1 MKMTVLKYKKGN
13 FLRNVRI
20 IICGT
25 FLTVGSA
32 YAQNVNVKGVV
43 EDETGKIISSVLIN
57 TGNKTDTTDIMGQF
71 ELDASVGQLITIS
84 KSGFLPRKVKAALR
98 LTVTLSP
105 DSRSKNVE
113 MLYEN
118 RPAQE
123 ITSSVSTLGSKA
135 IAQNSVLAFGNA
147 LYGRIPGLNVLQ
159 ADGEPGDD
167 YPTFFIRGAHSFTGS
182 NAPIVL
188 VDGFERDFNTLT
200 VNEVESVSVLKDAAA
215 TALYGMDG
223 ANGIILVTTKRGF
236 SNNEKASVEFKLE
249 YGVKTP
255 TRLPKLYGS
264 YDYARFYNMA
274 QKNDGVTNL
283 LYSDTQLE
291 GYRLKTDSMLYPDVN
306 WFDQTIREF
315 SPTKTYTVDFRGGN
329 QVAKYYVTV
338 GMENDEGIFKN
349 ANQDLYNANRKLDR
363 INFRSNLDINV
374 TKRLSIRMDLAGRL
388 ENVNYP
394 TNSSAAIFNNLF
406 TYHPNTAPIFVAPGV
421 YGGTNTYRNN
431 PVAYLK
437 EAGYGVTHRRLFQ
450 SNIIG
455 KYDFSDL
462 VKGLA
467 LGIRTTFDNFYTVS
481 DGYTKTYAVTEVL
494 GRNTD
499 GTLNLSA
506 PYGINSNLVSTGP
519 TDNAQKRSNNL
530 EFFGEFK
537 RTFGKHNLEA
547 ITMYH
552 QDNYVVSSDFPARR
566 MGVSGKISYGYN
578 QKYFVDLA
586 AQYGASE
593 AFKRGSRFGLFPAI
607 SGAWVVS
614 SENFMKNFTPVS
626 YLKLRA
632 STGLVGNQRVGGT
645 RFGYRTLYNTNG
657 TEMPIGNTNLT
668 WEKSFKTDIGL
679 DATLFKEVQLMFN
692 YFSEFRDD
700 ILNSGDALMP
710 SYFGNSFGYTNY
722 GQTSSKGFEA
732 GISKSHQSA
741 DWGYSIGFN
750 AALIRNKVERM
761 SEVTQEYAYLYKQGL
776 PIGQRFGLVDL
787 GLFQS
792 QDEIDHAPYQSFGK
806 VIPGSIRYQ
815 DTNNDKVIDS
825 KDYVAIGQDQS
836 IPEWEMSLNLGFN
849 FKGFYLDA
857 NFQGQVGRDVNLRG
871 ATYST
876 APLYAGKN
884 VTTFVK
890 NPWTPET
897 AATADYP
904 SLTLENAVNNFQNST
919 YWFRNGDFIRLRTL
933 EVGYNIP
940 KSLISKLKMSA
951 ANIYLRGMNVFTLD
965 HLGYFDPEVLEGY
978 PVMKSYNLGVNFKF

>member
-1 MKMTVLKYKKGN
+1 MTFPKYNIGN
-13 FLRNVRI
+13 SFRNALI
-20 IICGT
+20 AMCWT
-25 FLTVGSA
+25 FLIMGSLS
-32 YAQNVNVKGVV
+32 AQNFNVKGVV
-43 EDETGKIISSVLIN
+43 EDESGKIVSNALI
-57 TGNKTDTTDIMGQF
+57 TSGNKTDTTDMMGKF
-71 ELDASVGQLITIS
+71 ELDARVDQLITVS
-84 KSGFLPRKVKAALR
+84 KSGFQTRIVKATSMMTVK
-98 LTVTLSP
+98 LTP
-105 DSRSKNVE
+105 DSRSKNIE

-118 RPAQE
+118 RPAKE
-123 ITSSVSTLGSKA
+123 VTSSISTLESKA
-135 IAQNSVLAFGNA
+135 ISGNSVLAFGNA

-159 ADGEPGDD
+159 SDGEPGDD
-167 YPTFFIRGAHSFTGS
+167 YPTLYIRGAHTFTGS

-200 VNEVESVSVLKDAAA
+200 VNEVESVSVLKDAAS

-223 ANGIILVTTKRGF
+223 ANGIIIVTTKRGF
-236 SNNEKASVEFKLE
+236 SNNEKASVEFKVE

-255 TRLPKLYGS
+255 SRLPQLYGS

-283 LYSDTQLE
+283 LYSDIQLE
-291 GYRLKTDSMLYPDVN
+291 GYRLKKDSMLYPDVN

-349 ANQDLYNANRKLDR
+349 TNQGSYSTNRNLDR

-374 TKRLSIRMDLAGRL
+374 TKRFSIRMDLAGRL
-388 ENVNYP
+388 ENLNYP
-394 TNSSAAIFNNLF
+394 TNSSTSIFNNLF
-406 TYHPNTAPIFVAPGV
+406 TYHPNTSPVFVAPGI
-421 YGGTNTYRNN
+421 YGGTNSYRNN
-431 PVAYLK
+431 PVAYLN
-437 EAGYGVTHRRLFQ
+437 EAGYGVTHRRIFQ

-455 KYDFSDL
+455 RYDFSDF
-462 VKGLA
+462 VKGLS

-481 DGYTKTYAVTEVL
+481 DGYTKTYAVSEVL

-519 TDNAQKRSNNL
+519 GTDSQARSNNL
-530 EFFGEFK
+530 EFFSEFN
-537 RTFGKHNLEA
+537 RTFGKHNLETM
-547 ITMYH
+547 IMYH
-552 QDNYVVSSDFPARR
+552 QDNYVTTSDFPARR
-566 MGVSGKISYGYN
+566 VGVSGKISYGYN

-586 AQYGASE
+586 AQYGATE
-593 AFKRGSRFGLFPAI
+593 AFKSGSRFGLFPAI

-614 SENFMKNFTPVS
+614 SEDFMKNVTAVS

-645 RFGYRTLYNTNG
+645 RFGYRMLYNTNG
-657 TEMPIGNTNLT
+657 TEMPIGNPNLT
-668 WEKSFKTDIGL
+668 WEKSYKTDIGL
-679 DATLFKEVQLMFN
+679 DAILFNEVQFMFN
-692 YFSEFRDD
+692 YFSEFRDN

-722 GQTSSKGFEA
+722 GQTTSKGFET

-741 DWGYSIGFN
+741 DWGYHIGYN
-750 AALIRNKVERM
+750 AALIRNNVKRM
-761 SEVTQEYAYLYKQGL
+761 SEVTQEWSYLYKQGL
-776 PIGQRFGLVDL
+776 PIGQRFGLVAM
-787 GLFQS
+787 GFFQS

-806 VIPGSIRYQ
+806 VIPGSLRYQ
-815 DTNNDKVIDS
+815 DINNDKVIDS
-825 KDYVAIGQDQS
+825 KDYIAIGKDQS
-836 IPEWEMSLNLGFN
+836 IPNWEMSLNLGFN
-849 FKGFYLDA
+849 VKGFYLDA
-857 NFQGQVGRDVNLRG
+857 NFQGQVGRDINLRS

-890 NPWTPET
+890 TPWTPET

-904 SLTLENAVNNFQNST
+904 SLTLENGANNF
-919 YWFRNGDFIRLRTL
+919 
-933 EVGYNIP
+933 
-940 KSLISKLKMSA
+940 
-951 ANIYLRGMNVFTLD
+951 
-965 HLGYFDPEVLEGY
+965 
-978 PVMKSYNLGVNFKF
+978 